1 MAGVVAMA
9 AATLDLTWGGREYP
23 LMVLAVDLQNQFNLP
38 HGGKGGR
45 TANAAAGKLRPLL
58 GRQLVRQVAM
68 GGARYGLDLIHN
80 PGNVIGWVTEAQAAA
95 DMTLLDNLSVA
106 NHVQIKNDLRWRR
119 LYRCAQRNIN
129 FMNPVGVVVAQWH
142 QTYPCHYCGVI
153 LPEEFIEVDHR
164 QPQRHPGVAVLKVIR
179 AVNAAYTTAAAT
191 GTKAGQ
197 VANINA
203 APSVGPFPLSL
214 AQTMALAALNP
225 IPVNGWDWVT
235 AWQGNA
241 GAMNV
246 NKTARYTITAAGQT
260 FLSLCSMLWG
270 LAGSERRCL
279 NNLLNLVPACRAC
292 NGAGGKG
299 SMTHAHQ

>member
-1 MAGVVAMA
+1 M
-9 AATLDLTWGGREYP
+9 
-23 LMVLAVDLQNQFNLP
+23 
-38 HGGKGGR
+38 
-45 TANAAAGKLRPLL
+45 
-58 GRQLVRQVAM
+58 
-68 GGARYGLDLIHN
+68 
-80 PGNVIGWVTEAQAAA
+80 IGWVTEAQAAA

-119 LYRCAQRNIN
+119 LYRRAQRNIN
-129 FMNPVGVVVAQWH
+129 FMNPVGVVVAQAH

-270 LAGSERRCL
+270 LTRVRAAVPEQPPQPGPRLSGVQRGGRQGVHGPRASVAGSASLGLPPGGTGGDPIGPPRPERPTPSRASSLPGCYSRR
-279 NNLLNLVPACRAC
+279 NAVPLPPESVPSPSRVRFFVDFRIYR
-292 NGAGGKG
+292 
-299 SMTHAHQ
+299 